1 MSNANN
7 PSRLGPKSPNLLAV
21 AMIPLSFLVAY
32 ALDEIGNRLH
42 KYASETF
49 DFPPFILFS
58 AIVPLLVVTGIL
70 GLAWLL
76 LCRVQASRAVAVGY
90 LIAGLF
96 VVFEYVAFL
105 LPGPSWLRTAP
116 LRGFTNTILT
126 FGSLGSGS
134 SIYYLASSWIVIAVA
149 ALRRSANTPVAHS
162 RPFHGAA

>member
-42 KYASETF
+42 KYAGETF

-76 LCRVQASRAVAVGY
+76 LFRLQTSQVVAVAY
-90 LIAGLF
+90 LLAGLF
-96 VVFEYVAFL
+96 VVVEYIAFL
-105 LPGPSWLRTAP
+105 LPGPSWLRTTP

-126 FGSLGSGS
+126 FGSGS

-149 ALRRSANTPVAHS
+149 ALRRSATTPGPHS
-162 RPFHGAA
+162 QPFHGAA